1 MTKAALYRFIW
12 RLHMWAGLFVI
23 PFILILSI
31 TGSIFLFKPQL
42 DRWQESDW
50 RGLSLTQTVSSDTQL
65 ATAMAAVPGATF
77 HNYRLPQASN
87 DAAVIHVGLA
97 DGKGMRDIYVAPSGE
112 LLAIV
117 DPEAM
122 ISATIRR
129 FHGTLLMGKFG
140 STLVEI
146 AATLAIIMILT
157 GLFLWWPRKN
167 GASRPSSGRF
177 WPRLKGGVRQFWRDL
192 HAVTGFWVAGLAL
205 VLLFSGL
212 PWTDNWGAVIK
223 SVRSEMGWVDSKPQ
237 DWAGGDDASDGLH
250 QGHDHLAMLDAQQQ
264 NDSLPTTENG
274 VTLSDIVRLAY
285 KEDMAFP
292 ALVQPPGAP
301 SRFGPPNGNVWKL
314 TSEAQNRP
322 LIRNILYDPQS
333 GEVVSRTGF
342 ADKHIADRIISYGI
356 AWHEGQLFGWI
367 NQLIGLLTAIGLM
380 TIAVSGIRMWWKK
393 RPAKQYSGQGKMAR
407 KAA

>member
-1 MTKAALYRFIW
+1 MTKDALYRSIW

-50 RGLSLTQTVSSDTQL
+50 RGLSVVQTVSPDAQL
-65 ATAMAAVPGATF
+65 ASALAAVPGATF
-77 HNYRLPQASN
+77 HSYRLPQAKG
-87 DAAVIHVGLA
+87 DTAVIHVGLA
-97 DGKGMRDIYVAPSGE
+97 GGREMRDVYVAPSGQ

-122 ISATIRR
+122 ISATVRR
-129 FHGTLLMGKFG
+129 FHGSLLMGKFG

-146 AATLAIIMILT
+146 AATLAILMILS
-157 GLFLWWPRKN
+157 GLYLWWPRSN
-167 GASRPSSGRF
+167 GGSKRPAGKF
-177 WPRLKGGVRQFWRDL
+177 WPRLKGGARQFWRDL
-192 HAVTGFWVAGLAL
+192 HAVTGFWVAGLVL

-212 PWTDNWGAVIK
+212 PWTENWGAVIK
-223 SVRSEMGWVDSKPQ
+223 SVRSEMGWVDNKPQ
-237 DWAGGDDASDGLH
+237 DWQGEGDAAAPQH
-250 QGHDHLAMLDAQQQ
+250 HDHDHQAMLDAQSRKQRMQ
-264 NDSLPTTENG
+264 TAENAM
-274 VTLSDIVRLAY
+274 TLSDIVRLAE
-285 KEDMAFP
+285 KENMAFP
-292 ALVQPPGAP
+292 ALILPPGAP
-301 SRFGPPNGNVWKL
+301 TRFGPPNGNVWKL

-342 ADKHIADRIISYGI
+342 ADKHIADQIINYGI

-367 NQLIGLLTAIGLM
+367 NQLVGLLTAIGLI
-380 TIAVSGIRMWWKK
+380 TIALSGIRMWWKK
-393 RPAKQYSGQGKMAR
+393 RPS
-407 KAA
+407 KAG

>member
-50 RGLSLTQTVSSDTQL
+50 RGLSVTQTVSPDAQL

-77 HNYRLPQASN
+77 HSYRLPQAKD

-97 DGKGMRDIYVAPSGE
+97 GGREMRDIYVAPSGQ

-122 ISATIRR
+122 ISATVRR
-129 FHGTLLMGKFG
+129 FHSTLLMGKIG

-146 AATLAIIMILT
+146 AATLAILMILS
-157 GLFLWWPRKN
+157 GLFLWWPRSN
-167 GASRPSSGRF
+167 RVGRPSAGRI
-177 WPRLKGGVRQFWRDL
+177 WPRLKGGARQFWRDL

-223 SVRSEMGWVDSKPQ
+223 SVRSEMGWVDNKPQ
-237 DWAGGDDASDGLH
+237 DWKGGDDASASLH
-250 QGHDHLAMLDAQQQ
+250 QGHDHNAMLNAQKER
-264 NDSLPTTENG
+264 PTMATPPNG
-274 VTLSDIVRLAY
+274 LTLSDIVRLAD
-285 KEDMAFP
+285 KENMAFP

-301 SRFGPPNGNVWKL
+301 SRFGPPNGDVWKL

-333 GEVVSRTGF
+333 GEVISRTGF
-342 ADKHIADRIISYGI
+342 SDKHIADQIISYGI

-367 NQLIGLLTAIGLM
+367 NQLIGLLTAIALI
-380 TIAVSGIRMWWKK
+380 TIAVSGTRMWWKNRPPKGK
-393 RPAKQYSGQGKMAR
+393 RKGT
-407 KAA
+407 

>member
-1 MTKAALYRFIW
+1 MNKAAFYRFIW

-50 RGLSLTQTVSSDTQL
+50 RGLSVVQTVSPDAQL
-65 ATAMAAVPGATF
+65 ASALAALPGATF
-77 HNYRLPQASN
+77 HSYRLPQTSN

-97 DGKGMRDIYVAPSGE
+97 GGKEMRDIYVSPSGQ

-117 DPEAM
+117 DPETM
-122 ISATIRR
+122 ISATVRR
-129 FHGTLLMGKFG
+129 FHGSLLMGKFG

-146 AATLAIIMILT
+146 AATLAILMILS
-157 GLFLWWPRKN
+157 GLYLWWPRSN
-167 GASRPSSGRF
+167 GGSKRPIGKF

-223 SVRSEMGWVDSKPQ
+223 SVRSEMGWIDSKPQ
-237 DWAGGDDASDGLH
+237 DWQGGGDTAAPRH
-250 QGHDHLAMLDAQQQ
+250 HDHDHQAMLEAHRQ
-264 NDSLPTTENG
+264 DSRAPTTENAI
-274 VTLSDIVRLAY
+274 TLGDIVRLAE
-285 KEDMAFP
+285 KENMAFP
-292 ALVQPPGAP
+292 AIVQSPGAP

-333 GEVVSRTGF
+333 GAVVSRTGF
-342 ADKHIADRIISYGI
+342 ADKHIADQIINYGI

-367 NQLIGLLTAIGLM
+367 NQLIGLLTAIALIA
-380 TIAVSGIRMWWKK
+380 IAVSGVRMWGKK
-393 RPAKQYSGQGKMAR
+393 RSS
-407 KAA
+407 KAE